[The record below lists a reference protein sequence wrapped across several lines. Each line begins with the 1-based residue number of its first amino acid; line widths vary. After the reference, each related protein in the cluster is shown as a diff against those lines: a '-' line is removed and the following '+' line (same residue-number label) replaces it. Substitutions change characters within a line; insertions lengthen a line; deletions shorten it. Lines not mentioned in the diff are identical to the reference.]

1 MMRRWMITTVV
12 AAVAVCVQAA
22 PAAAQDKPFTVI
34 AAGTVTAPMSGTAD
48 HFNPGF
54 GATAGVLWNLG
65 EQYGVRADATWST
78 LTPKPVPAA
87 VGQSLDVSGRVQ
99 NATATFFFQAPPGR
113 ARLYLLGGVGVY
125 RRTVTLSGGSGLV
138 DVCNPWWFVC
148 EAGPGPASRVAGTRS
163 TTNIGMTVG
172 LGVSVGRV
180 FGEMRYH
187 YTTGPS
193 FETPQGKEPATGKF
207 LPLTVGL
214 RF

>member
-1 MMRRWMITTVV
+1 MMTAVVGTVV
-12 AAVAVCVQAA
+12 AGVPAL
-22 PAAAQDKPFTVI
+22 PAAAQDKPVTVI
-34 AAGTVTAPMSGTAD
+34 AAGTITAPMSGTAD

-54 GATAGVLWNLG
+54 GAMGGVLWNLG

-78 LTPKPVPAA
+78 LTPKAVPAA

-99 NATATFFFQAPPGR
+99 YATATFFFQAPPGR

-125 RRTVTLSGGSGLV
+125 RRAVSLSGGSGLV

-163 TTNIGMTVG
+163 STNIGVNVG
-172 LGVSVGRV
+172 LGLAVGRL

-193 FETPQGKEPATGKF
+193 FETPQGREPATGKF
-207 LPLTVGL
+207 LPLTVGV

>member
-1 MMRRWMITTVV
+1 MRRWMMTAVV
-12 AAVAVCVQAA
+12 AVVVVCVPAL
-22 PAAAQDKPFTVI
+22 PAAAQDRPVSVI
-34 AAGTVTAPMSGTAD
+34 VAGTITAPMSGTAD
-48 HFNPGF
+48 HFNPGY
-54 GATAGVLWNLG
+54 GATAGVLWHLG
-65 EQYGVRADATWST
+65 EQYGVRVDATSST
-78 LTPKPVPAA
+78 LTPKAVPAA
-87 VGQSLDVSGRVQ
+87 VGQSLDVSGLVQ
-99 NATATFFFQAPPGR
+99 YATATFFFQAPPGR

-148 EAGPGPASRVAGTRS
+148 EAGPVPADRVVGTRT

-207 LPLTVGL
+207 LPLTVGV